1 VRDDLLRGE
10 GARGGFL
17 STLPAAAAQRLLA
30 EAIRITIPAGA
41 LVYREGETPRV
52 LVVIDG
58 LLRVFLRSSDGRQ
71 VTVRY
76 AHAGDVTG
84 LALVLGGPGPMSV
97 QAMTG
102 ASVAAVRV
110 DNLGA
115 MLESDPRVARA
126 CAKELTRQLYRAL
139 DDLSQQA
146 FLSVRQRLIRHL
158 LDLATP
164 GEGPHL
170 VVRATQQELADAVGS
185 VREVVTRS
193 LRELGRERLLETAR
207 DEVVLLDPIALA
219 DNAGRGRGAPRRMY
233 GPRPLRG
240 GATDGARRLDVR
252 NARDTTGGR
261 TELDGARRHVLR

>member
-1 VRDDLLRGE
+1 VGRAADVRDDLLRRE
-10 GARGGFL
+10 GARCGFL
-17 STLPAAAAQRLLA
+17 STLPADAGERLLA

-52 LVVIDG
+52 IVVLDG

-71 VTVRY
+71 LTVRY
-76 AHAGDVTG
+76 AHDGDVTG

-102 ASVAAVRV
+102 ASVAAVGV
-110 DNLGA
+110 DTLRS
-115 MLESDPRVARA
+115 MLESDPGVARA
-126 CAKELTRQLYRAL
+126 CAEELTRQLYCAL

-158 LDLATP
+158 LDLATR

-207 DEVVLLDPIALA
+207 DEVVLLDPITLA
-219 DNAGRGRGAPRRMY
+219 GLVARGSGETHRARGRRQRRGHVTLRAGLAP
-233 GPRPLRG
+233 
-240 GATDGARRLDVR
+240 
-252 NARDTTGGR
+252 
-261 TELDGARRHVLR
+261 